1 MQNIKTLI
9 GNDTMNNSKE
19 TRRIQYVKTTKPI
32 GPHFCENAH
41 ENIYSQAH
49 HIEKSKFLEKTI
61 LKFVNFSDFCV
72 ISHH

>member
-9 GNDTMNNSKE
+9 GNHTMNNSKE

-49 HIEKSKFLEKTI
+49 HFA
-61 LKFVNFSDFCV
+61 
-72 ISHH
+72 H